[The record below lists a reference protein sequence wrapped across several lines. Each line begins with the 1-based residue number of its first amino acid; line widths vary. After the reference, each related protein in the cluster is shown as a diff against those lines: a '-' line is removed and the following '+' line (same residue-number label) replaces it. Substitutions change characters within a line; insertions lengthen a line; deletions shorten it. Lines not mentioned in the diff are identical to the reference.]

1 MKAGVSLRGMTII
14 HIREDTSNAS
24 NQKKALKKKI
34 KVYNYIASTMKKVV
48 SFIGSHLHVPSIHT
62 LLIIIT
68 IILLGSDG
76 FSYSNTM
83 CTVDS

>member
-1 MKAGVSLRGMTII
+1 MTII